1 MIRTSLALLF
11 ITTILLPARAQTV
24 AAGEAEVARCLER
37 IASVRREMVGK
48 YADSLAE
55 LQAQFQKA
63 ADLEGALAVRAE
75 RQRVEKEGSLSS
87 KDLAPEPRALRTV
100 QQQTLAKIEELVAA
114 LVAESVP
121 RLVELKKA
129 LTIAGKLDDAV
140 VVREQIARL
149 QNDHLRVARPDAAE
163 IVPAETLLTAYAAD
177 RARADKTY
185 KGAKITVRGVVGAF
199 RPDPEGKGYLVYLT
213 KGGNGG
219 WIACHFAG
227 GSRFRE
233 EKQFNTTFLVI
244 TERDGSVSARIQSGQ
259 TLDVA
264 GQCEGFDDVVKLA
277 KCELAR

>member
-1 MIRTSLALLF
+1 MIRTSFVLLF
-11 ITTILLPARAQTV
+11 ITTTLWPARAQTV

-55 LQAQFQKA
+55 L
-63 ADLEGALAVRAE
+63 
-75 RQRVEKEGSLSS
+75 RVEKEGSLSS

-140 VVREQIARL
+140 AVREQIARL

-199 RPDPEGKGYLVYLT
+199 RPDPEGKGHLVYLT

-227 GSRFRE
+227 GARFRE

-259 TLDVA
+259 TLDVT